1 MNDHLQKTKWAE
13 NVILVDVDYTDK
25 LAFHLITNFE
35 RMLERPIPCA
45 DFAQWIEC
53 VAIDGGLQPLGP
65 EEPDNTARQT
75 QVILIHGKDK
85 TRMENFVPSDI
96 MAELNGRAFNGK
108 MGEFLIS
115 AYPVEDIADG
125 EDLLTESLKMITTQK
140 EVKRVMVVPNA
151 EDANIYNKV
160 REALRQVDGKEK
172 GITVFVMN
180 PSPAS
185 HGRKAN
191 FCEEILGYSLLAA
204 LGIKAEEIEKK
215 ICKSNDNQ

>member
-160 REALRQVDGKEK
+160 REALRQGWMERKR
-172 GITVFVMN
+172 G
-180 PSPAS
+180 SPCS
-185 HGRKAN
+185 
-191 FCEEILGYSLLAA
+191 
-204 LGIKAEEIEKK
+204 
-215 ICKSNDNQ
+215 